1 VSSGQPTPLEVSVTV
16 QGATPVEGTDRRE
29 LFTETAKTTLVFEN
43 GAVVNLKAKVAQG
56 QCVFLRNERSGREI
70 LCKVIEWR
78 KGGLGGYVDL
88 EFTSRDPVFWEVTD
102 EQAAQVAAAQQK
114 AAAPQQSPAEIIARA
129 QAELAAST
137 ANSVPG
143 AASAQSSDPAQ
154 SAPPAASAEI
164 SAAAAAL
171 AASETGAPASESS
184 ADSAKEARK
193 ISPEKLALA
202 PASEPAPEPEWN
214 DEQSAKMFA
223 TLMAADPKPKT
234 KKEPAASST
243 EEAHPAVAPEN
254 ATAPVNAEQHA
265 DATTVA
271 TGNGKG
277 ISRIA
282 AWSFQVREFG
292 PGKKTVAIGIAASV
306 LLVAALGVAWHIKRK
321 HSLSASDGVLAASVP
336 TAAAHSPAAPAAA
349 SPSASRTPAAAII
362 KVAAT
367 GAPAVTPAQPA
378 STLQPADAAK
388 AAAELTAR
396 RNHES
401 DMRVLGQLPPGKS
414 KDTNSSASGLV
425 PAKIL
430 SQAPPAIP
438 SWAKKLDLNP
448 VVQLDAVI
456 DSNGNLT
463 SARPISGP
471 RILYGE
477 AQRAVALWIFQP
489 AMDDGKPTTTHMTLT
504 VEFQH

>member
-1 VSSGQPTPLEVSVTV
+1 MSSGHPTPLEVPVTV
-16 QGATPVEGTDRRE
+16 QGAAPVEGTDRRE

-43 GAVVNLKAKVAQG
+43 GAVLNLKAKVVQG

-70 LCKVIEWR
+70 LCRVVEWR
-78 KGGLGGYVDL
+78 KGGQGGYADL

-114 AAAPQQSPAEIIARA
+114 AAAPAQTPAEIIARA

-137 ANSVPG
+137 SNTAPA
-143 AASAQSSDPAQ
+143 AASVQSSE
-154 SAPPAASAEI
+154 PAASAIPAVSTELP
-164 SAAAAAL
+164 AATPAL
-171 AASETGAPASESS
+171 TAPETRAPASGSS
-184 ADSAKEARK
+184 ADSAKETRK
-193 ISPEKLALA
+193 ISPEKLELA
-202 PASEPAPEPEWN
+202 PASEPAPEPDWN

-223 TLMAADPKPKT
+223 TLMASDPKPKG
-234 KKEPAASST
+234 KKEPAASTT
-243 EEAHPAVAPEN
+243 EEAHPAAATESAATPE
-254 ATAPVNAEQHA
+254 NAEQHN

-282 AWSFQVREFG
+282 AWSFQLREFG
-292 PGKKTVAIGIAASV
+292 PGKKTVVIGIAASV
-306 LLVAALGVAWHIKRK
+306 LFVTALGLAWHIKRK

-336 TAAAHSPAAPAAA
+336 SSTAHAPAASSAGSPSASKTPAAVVNVAATSAPAAA
-349 SPSASRTPAAAII
+349 PAH
-362 KVAAT
+362 
-367 GAPAVTPAQPA
+367 PA
-378 STLQPADAAK
+378 SKSQPVEDAK
-388 AAAELTAR
+388 AAAELAAR

-401 DMRVLGQLPPGKS
+401 DMRVLGQLPSGKS
-414 KDTNSSASGLV
+414 KDTNSITAGLV

-456 DSNGNLT
+456 DSNGNLVST
-463 SARPISGP
+463 RPISGP

-477 AQRAVALWIFQP
+477 AQRAVALWVFQP
-489 AMDDGKPTTTHMTLT
+489 AMNDGEPTTTHLTLT

>member
-1 VSSGQPTPLEVSVTV
+1 MSSGQPTPLEMPVTV
-16 QGATPVEGTDRRE
+16 QGATPIEGTDRRE

-43 GAVVNLKAKVAQG
+43 GAVVNLKAKVVQG

-70 LCKVIEWR
+70 LCRVVEWR
-78 KGGLGGYVDL
+78 KGGVGGYADL

-114 AAAPQQSPAEIIARA
+114 AAAPAQTPAEIIARA

-137 ANSVPG
+137 AKAAPE
-143 AASAQSSDPAQ
+143 AASGQSSEAAAGATPAV
-154 SAPPAASAEI
+154 PAET
-164 SAAAAAL
+164 SAAAPVPAAP
-171 AASETGAPASESS
+171 ETRAPASGSS
-184 ADSAKEARK
+184 GDSANETRK
-193 ISPEKLALA
+193 ISPEKLELT

-223 TLMAADPKPKT
+223 TLMASDPKPKA

-243 EEAHPAVAPEN
+243 EDAHPAAATESAAAPEN
-254 ATAPVNAEQHA
+254 GEQHP
-265 DATTVA
+265 DAATVA

-282 AWSFQVREFG
+282 AWSFQLREFG

-306 LLVAALGVAWHIKRK
+306 LFVAALGLAWHIKRK

-336 TAAAHSPAAPAAA
+336 SSTAHAPAASSAA
-349 SPSASRTPAAAII
+349 SSSGSKTPAATVVN
-362 KVAAT
+362 VAAT
-367 GAPAVTPAQPA
+367 STPATAPAQPA
-378 STLQPADAAK
+378 SKSQPVDSAK
-388 AAAELTAR
+388 AAAELAAR

-401 DMRVLGQLPPGKS
+401 DLRVLGELPPGKS
-414 KDTNSSASGLV
+414 KDKNSSAAGLV

-438 SWAKKLDLNP
+438 EWAKKLDLNP

-456 DSNGNLT
+456 DSNGNLVST
-463 SARPISGP
+463 RPIAGP

-477 AQRAVALWIFQP
+477 AQRAVALWVFQP
-489 AMDDGKPTTTHMTLT
+489 AMNDGKPTATHLTLT